1 MTVLQLATSI
11 DNFIVGC
18 KSDGIWDAI
27 KACCILGAWDNLSGA
42 LYPLKGAA
50 PTNVGGLF
58 VAGDYNRKT
67 GLVGNG
73 SSKYLDSNRNNNA
86 DPQNNKHLSLYF
98 GASETTGI
106 SIGRN
111 NLDYSLIGQ
120 SAIINAA
127 STDFVVIRTLPSTGF
142 AGASRNNASNF
153 ITRSISTSLTNTSTS
168 IAVSSGNVFVFCRN
182 NDNSANNFSNA
193 RLAFYSIGESL
204 NLALLDTRVNL
215 LMAGIQVG
223 VDGFDADA
231 QAYITNVETADGQPL
246 EFSVKTAI
254 NQFVVGCKA
263 DGIWNAIKASC
274 ILSGARTLNGA
285 LQPLAGT
292 APTNVGGN
300 FVSGDYNRKTG
311 LVGNGS
317 TKYLN
322 SNRSDSASPQNNNH
336 LSFYISTAPTS
347 GALSFP
353 SCGGTVNSAS
363 PFNGIHISR
372 DSNNG
377 QLFTRN
383 NSGTFNLFGTGSQL
397 GFVGASR
404 ASSSS
409 ADVRSTANTTNY
421 ASTSTTPLGI
431 NFALFATNRSTG
443 VIASDSYFN
452 ARLAFYSIG
461 ESLDLALLDARVTAL
476 ITAFGVAIP

>member
-73 SSKYLDSNRNNNA
+73 TTKYLDSNRNNNA

-142 AGASRNNASNF
+142 AGASRNNSSNF
-153 ITRSISTSLTNTSTS
+153 VTRAGNNTLTNTSASTS
-168 IAVSSGNVFVFCRN
+168 VSSGNVFVFCRN
-182 NDNSANNFSNA
+182 NNGPADNFS
-193 RLAFYSIGESL
+193 
-204 NLALLDTRVNL
+204 
-215 LMAGIQVG
+215 
-223 VDGFDADA
+223 
-231 QAYITNVETADGQPL
+231 
-246 EFSVKTAI
+246 
-254 NQFVVGCKA
+254 
-263 DGIWNAIKASC
+263 
-274 ILSGARTLNGA
+274 
-285 LQPLAGT
+285 
-292 APTNVGGN
+292 
-300 FVSGDYNRKTG
+300 
-311 LVGNGS
+311 
-317 TKYLN
+317 
-322 SNRSDSASPQNNNH
+322 
-336 LSFYISTAPTS
+336 
-347 GALSFP
+347 
-353 SCGGTVNSAS
+353 
-363 PFNGIHISR
+363 
-372 DSNNG
+372 
-377 QLFTRN
+377 
-383 NSGTFNLFGTGSQL
+383 
-397 GFVGASR
+397 
-404 ASSSS
+404 
-409 ADVRSTANTTNY
+409 
-421 ASTSTTPLGI
+421 
-431 NFALFATNRSTG
+431 
-443 VIASDSYFN
+443 N

>member
-67 GLVGNG
+67 GLVGDASTKVLN
-73 SSKYLDSNRNNNA
+73 SNRSNSI
-86 DPQNNKHLSLYF
+86 DPQNSKHLACYV
-98 GASETTGI
+98 SEI
-106 SIGRN
+106 S
-111 NLDYSLIGQ
+111 
-120 SAIINAA
+120 
-127 STDFVVIRTLPSTGF
+127 TLPADGVLMGNPYAVSGWAFIISRSNSSTVPNKYEFGLNQGAYPAGVSRSTGF
-142 AGASRNNASNF
+142 VGASRNNSSNYLGRAA
-153 ITRSISTSLTNTSTS
+153 TVTATYTATSQTPG
-168 IAVSSGNVFVFCRN
+168 AGNVFVFG
-182 NDNSANNFSNA
+182 ATAAGGEVNA

-204 NLALLDTRVNL
+204 NLALLDARVNL

-274 ILSGARTLNGA
+274 ILSGARTLAGA
-285 LQPLAGT
+285 LQPLVGT
-292 APTNVGGN
+292 APTNFN

-311 LVGNGS
+311 LVGDGTSKRIN
-317 TKYLN
+317 TN
-322 SNRSDSASPQNNNH
+322 TPHNIAPQNNAH
-336 LSFYISTAPTS
+336 CSIFASTVHSPGDRAYIAVGSGSFTSLGRDTASPTDTWFIHDTGSGVPRFTDSGTGFKAVSRSSSVNYVRRTGNLTTTVTRTASGTAP
-347 GALSFP
+347 
-353 SCGGTVNSAS
+353 
-363 PFNGIHISR
+363 
-372 DSNNG
+372 
-377 QLFTRN
+377 
-383 NSGTFNLFGTGSQL
+383 
-397 GFVGASR
+397 
-404 ASSSS
+404 
-409 ADVRSTANTTNY
+409 
-421 ASTSTTPLGI
+421 
-431 NFALFATNRSTG
+431 STG
-443 VIASDSYFN
+443 TYFLFDYGDGSSFSN